1 MDTPSP
7 LLGASNTCLIHFSTI
22 FHNSAPSSVPQMSGS
37 ALINSIQDE
46 LFGNLLKLLNLS
58 LIYLIFILTIKAF
71 NQELFNYLFNSLQWI
86 FCVSKILIDIFL
98 LCTCVAYKYDVSKQ
112 DLPHRTKW
120 LKDHVTFCGSSLSN
134 VITQPIL
141 LTKAIV
147 VVEM

>member
-7 LLGASNTCLIHFSTI
+7 LLGASNTCLIRFSTI

-71 NQELFNYLFNSLQWI
+71 NQELFNYLFNSLQGI

-112 DLPHRTKW
+112 DLPHRTK
-120 LKDHVTFCGSSLSN
+120 
-134 VITQPIL
+134 
-141 LTKAIV
+141 
-147 VVEM
+147 